1 MATESV
7 ELIVGAK
14 DNASAVLSK
23 AASSQK
29 QYENALKDTADTSAR
44 STAALAIMLQ
54 AMGGSELGQMA
65 SGVML
70 VKAGLDSLR
79 AAEAENASGFEK
91 MAAKAGL
98 LFAAFQTGFKIG
110 EFFSGAKQAAEK
122 LNKEMERSKYLI
134 GLIDKARGR
143 RISDDQFE
151 LSLIKNPD
159 AQISQ
164 LKKLIDRAEKEV
176 SGANKNAESARSSF
190 EVYNTWENNWLRI
203 NKSIQIAEK
212 ERWENAKANA
222 EKYRDELASLQTQLE
237 RAQKT
242 QSLEESRKQSEQI
255 REQIEL
261 TKKAAEEEAKRQE
274 ALQKAVEA
282 QAQKDEGY
290 LNGLREQLIL
300 LRDGSAAAQQFKDA
314 QAGIGSAAIKEGQEY
329 RRQIELLTKRNEL
342 QQKAKQ
348 ITEAN
353 LTPLQRFRKDYEEL
367 AKLQVGNLISG
378 DTFSAELS
386 RLKKRLTSGAGGNN
400 QIQQRAQLAQ
410 ESSRFLSRARGSD
423 PIQQQTENSKKQ
435 VELLTQAKKVF
446 DQVNQKLSSI
456 QTNTAKQPKVLS

>member
-23 AASSQK
+23 AANSQK

-122 LNKEMERSKYLI
+122 LNEEMERSKELI
-134 GLIDKARGR
+134 NQINAARGR

-159 AQISQ
+159 AQIKQ
-164 LKKLIDRAEKEV
+164 LEKLRDAADKSATDNR
-176 SGANKNAESARSSF
+176 KNAESARAAYES
-190 EVYNTWENNWLRI
+190 YNTIGNRYLGLNWSMRT
-203 NKSIQIAEK
+203 AEK
-212 ERWENAKANA
+212 ERWENSKKQAA
-222 EKYRDELASLQTQLE
+222 EYNKELQALNTQLE
-237 RAQKT
+237 RAKKVQA
-242 QSLEESRKQSEQI
+242 LEESRKRSEQI

-342 QQKAKQ
+342 QQRAKQ

-386 RLKKRLTSGAGGNN
+386 RLKKRLTSGVGGNDK
-400 QIQQRAQLAQ
+400 IQQRAQLAQ
-410 ESSRFLSRARGSD
+410 ESSRFLSRARGTD
-423 PIQQQTENSKKQ
+423 PIQKQTENSEKQ

-446 DQVNQKLSSI
+446 DQVNQKLASI
-456 QTNTAKQPKVLS
+456 QSNTAKQPKVLN

>member
-14 DNASAVLSK
+14 DNASAVLNK
-23 AASSQK
+23 AAGSQK

-122 LNKEMERSKYLI
+122 LNAEMERSKELI
-134 GLIDKARGR
+134 GLIDTARGR
-143 RISDDQFE
+143 RISDQQFE

-159 AQISQ
+159 AQIAQ
-164 LKKLIDRAEKEV
+164 LKKLVEAAKKE
-176 SGANKNAESARSSF
+176 SRGANLSAESARNSY
-190 EVYNTWENNWLRI
+190 ENLNKWHNNWLRI
-203 NKSIQIAEK
+203 NKSLQVMEK
-212 ERWENAKANA
+212 GRWETARENAKR
-222 EKYRDELASLQTQLE
+222 YQIELVALQTQLE
-237 RAQKT
+237 RAEKT
-242 QSLEESRKQSEQI
+242 QSLEKSRAISEEI
-255 REQIEL
+255 KKTAEL
-261 TKKAAEEEAKRQE
+261 AAKAAEEEKKRQE
-274 ALQKAVEA
+274 ALQKAAEA
-282 QAQKDEGY
+282 QAQKDESY

-300 LRDGSAAAQQFKDA
+300 LRDGSAAAQKFKDA

-342 QQKAKQ
+342 QQRAKQ

-386 RLKKRLTSGAGGNN
+386 RLKKRLTSGVGGNDK
-400 QIQQRAQLAQ
+400 IQQRAQLAQ
-410 ESSRFLSRARGSD
+410 ESSRFLSRARGTD
-423 PIQQQTENSKKQ
+423 PIQKQTENSEKQ

-446 DQVNQKLSSI
+446 DQVNQKLASI
-456 QTNTAKQPKVLS
+456 QSNTAKQPKVLN

>member
-44 STAALAIMLQ
+44 STAALTIMLQ
-54 AMGGSELGQMA
+54 AMSGSELGQMA

-222 EKYRDELASLQTQLE
+222 ENYRDELASLQTQLE

-329 RRQIELLTKRNEL
+329 RRQIELLTKRRSEEHTSEL
-342 QQKAKQ
+342 Q
-348 ITEAN
+348 
-353 LTPLQRFRKDYEEL
+353 
-367 AKLQVGNLISG
+367 
-378 DTFSAELS
+378 S
-386 RLKKRLTSGAGGNN
+386 RLHLVCRLLLEKKKN
-400 QIQQRAQLAQ
+400 
-410 ESSRFLSRARGSD
+410 
-423 PIQQQTENSKKQ
+423 KKNKN
-435 VELLTQAKKVF
+435 KK
-446 DQVNQKLSSI
+446 K
-456 QTNTAKQPKVLS
+456 KK

>member
-1 MATESV
+1 
-7 ELIVGAK
+7 
-14 DNASAVLSK
+14 
-23 AASSQK
+23 
-29 QYENALKDTADTSAR
+29 
-44 STAALAIMLQ
+44 
-54 AMGGSELGQMA
+54 
-65 SGVML
+65 ML

-122 LNKEMERSKYLI
+122 LNAEMERSKELI
-134 GLIDKARGR
+134 NLIDTARGR
-143 RISDDQFE
+143 RISDQQFE

-159 AQISQ
+159 AQIAQ
-164 LKKLIDRAEKEV
+164 LKKLRDAADKEAR
-176 SGANKNAESARSSF
+176 GAQKNAEDARASF

-203 NKSIQIAEK
+203 NKSVQIAEK

-222 EKYRDELASLQTQLE
+222 AKFRAELLSLNTQLE
-237 RAQKT
+237 RAEKT
-242 QSLEESRKQSEQI
+242 QSLEKSRAISEEI
-255 REQIEL
+255 KKTAEL
-261 TKKAAEEEAKRQE
+261 AAQAAEEEKKRQE
-274 ALQKAVEA
+274 ALQKAAES

-290 LNGLREQLIL
+290 LNSLREQLIL
-300 LRDGSAAAQQFKDA
+300 LRDGSAAAQKFKDA

-342 QQKAKQ
+342 QQRAKQ

-386 RLKKRLTSGAGGNN
+386 RLKKRLTSGAGGNDK
-400 QIQQRAQLAQ
+400 IQQRAQLAQ
-410 ESSRFLSRARGSD
+410 ESSRFLSRARGTD
-423 PIQQQTENSKKQ
+423 PIQKQTENSEKQ
-435 VELLTQAKKVF
+435 VELLTQAKKGF
-446 DQVNQKLSSI
+446 
-456 QTNTAKQPKVLS
+456 

>member
-14 DNASAVLSK
+14 DNASAVLNK
-23 AASSQK
+23 AAGSQK
-29 QYENALKDTADTSAR
+29 KYENTLKDTADTSAR
-44 STAALAIMLQ
+44 STAALAIMMQ
-54 AMGGSELGQMA
+54 AISGSELGQMA
-65 SGVML
+65 SGIML
-70 VKAGLDSLR
+70 VKAGLDSLK

-98 LFAAFQTGFKIG
+98 LFAAFQVGYKIG
-110 EFFSGAKQAAEK
+110 DYFSGGAAAAKK
-122 LNKEMERSKYLI
+122 LNEEMERSKELI

-143 RISDDQFE
+143 RISDQQFE

-159 AQISQ
+159 AQIAQ
-164 LKKLIDRAEKEV
+164 LKKLRDAAEKE
-176 SGANKNAESARSSF
+176 SHGAQKNAESARSNF
-190 EVYNTWENNWLRI
+190 ESYNTVANRWIGLNWSIRTSTKATWENAQ
-203 NKSIQIAEK
+203 KH
-212 ERWENAKANA
+212 A
-222 EKYRDELASLQTQLE
+222 EKYREELRALETQLE
-237 RAQKT
+237 RAEKT
-242 QSLEESRKQSEQI
+242 QSLEKSRAISEEI
-255 REQIEL
+255 KKTAEL
-261 TKKAAEEEAKRQE
+261 AAKAAEEEKKRQE
-274 ALQKAVEA
+274 ALQKAAEA
-282 QAQKDEGY
+282 QAQKDESY

-300 LRDGSAAAQQFKDA
+300 LRDGSAAAQKFKDA

-342 QQKAKQ
+342 QQRAKQ

-386 RLKKRLTSGAGGNN
+386 RLKKRLTSGVGGNDK
-400 QIQQRAQLAQ
+400 IQQRAQLAQ
-410 ESSRFLSRARGSD
+410 ESSRFLSRARGTD
-423 PIQQQTENSKKQ
+423 PIQKQTENSEKQ

-446 DQVNQKLSSI
+446 DQVNQKLASI
-456 QTNTAKQPKVLS
+456 QSNTAKQPKVLS